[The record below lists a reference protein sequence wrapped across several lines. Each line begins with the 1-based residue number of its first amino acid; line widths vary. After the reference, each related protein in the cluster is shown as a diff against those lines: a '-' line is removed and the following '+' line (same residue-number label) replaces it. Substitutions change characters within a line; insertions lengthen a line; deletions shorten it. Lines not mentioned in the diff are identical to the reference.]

1 MKKFLVFTAAA
12 FLLGSGYASSQDKT
26 SQMGIGIYDLIIK
39 HTNFIK
45 GSCKTHLCNLVSED
59 KNIKVEIKRVAFD
72 LFLSRDLNII
82 MDINVDSIL
91 FNCQAKAPCES
102 GLVVHYHNDVNLI
115 RVYIKNSD
123 YSIEASTKG
132 EVKLLNGWL
141 KKLLDLARAG

>member
-12 FLLGSGYASSQDKT
+12 FLLGAGYASSQDKT

-39 HTNFIK
+39 NTNFTK
-45 GSCKTHLCNLVSED
+45 GSCETHLCNLVSED

-102 GLVVHYHNDVNLI
+102 GLVVHYHNDANLI

-132 EVKLLNGWL
+132 EVKLLNAWL
-141 KKLLDLARAG
+141 KKLLGVARAG

>member
-12 FLLGSGYASSQDKT
+12 FLLGAGYASSQDKT

-45 GSCKTHLCNLVSED
+45 GSCETHLCNLVSED

-82 MDINVDSIL
+82 MDVNVDSIL
-91 FNCQAKAPCES
+91 FNCRAKAPCES
-102 GLVVHYHNDVNLI
+102 GLVVHYHNDANLI

-123 YSIEASTKG
+123 YSIEASTKS
-132 EVKLLNGWL
+132 EVKLLNAWL
-141 KKLLDLARAG
+141 KKLLEVARAG

>member
-12 FLLGSGYASSQDKT
+12 FLLGAGYASSQDKT

-45 GSCKTHLCNLVSED
+45 GSCETHLCNLVSED

-102 GLVVHYHNDVNLI
+102 GLVVHYHNDANLI

-123 YSIEASTKG
+123 YSIEASTKS
-132 EVKLLNGWL
+132 EVKLLNAWL
-141 KKLLDLARAG
+141 KKLLEVARAG

>member
-1 MKKFLVFTAAA
+1 
-12 FLLGSGYASSQDKT
+12 
-26 SQMGIGIYDLIIK
+26 
-39 HTNFIK
+39 
-45 GSCKTHLCNLVSED
+45 
-59 KNIKVEIKRVAFD
+59 
-72 LFLSRDLNII
+72 

-132 EVKLLNGWL
+132 EVKLLNAWL
-141 KKLLDLARAG
+141 KKLLEVARAG